1 MLIRLDISA
10 FAQALASAIGTDGHD
25 AAFGAAVVAWLRTL
39 VAFDHSVVFAYR
51 GDERPLDLFDSFAA
65 DEHHVFVDLYQA
77 GPYLLDPFY
86 RAARESRSGFWRM
99 RQLAPDR
106 FYSSEYFRSY
116 YGQTGLAEEAGFFVP
131 VDGGVTIVW
140 SLMRRERSGIFPAA
154 QAATLAG
161 LAPLVGGLVA
171 RRWSGLASRFDA
183 VLPRR
188 ARRAVPEPASVW
200 RALAL
205 TAREATI
212 VELVLQGHSSDAIAR
227 QLDIANGTVKVHRR
241 NVYRK
246 LGISSQVELLSVYL
260 RRLAER

>member
-1 MLIRLDISA
+1 MEEGGDERV
-10 FAQALASAIGTDGHD
+10 FGT
-25 AAFGAAVVAWLRTL
+25 AVVAWLRTM

-51 GDERPLDLFDSFAA
+51 GEERPLDLFDSFDAA
-65 DEHHVFVDLYQA
+65 GHRVFVDLYQA

-86 RAARESRSGFWRM
+86 RAAREPRSGFWRM

-116 YGQTGLAEEAGFFVP
+116 YVQTGLAEEAGFFVP
-131 VDGGVTIVW
+131 LGQGITVVW
-140 SLMRRERSGIFPAA
+140 SLMRLERSGIFPAA
-154 QAATLAG
+154 QAATLA
-161 LAPLVGGLVA
+161 ALVPIMAGLVA
-171 RRWSGLASRFDA
+171 RRWPGLVARFDA
-183 VLPRR
+183 ALPRR
-188 ARRAVPEPASVW
+188 ARRPAPEPASVW
-200 RALAL
+200 RALSL
-205 TAREATI
+205 TAREAAI